1 MVSLRHEGNYI
12 VLETTDTK
20 RRVLMAYKSPSATLE
35 QDMWLARKLKSVY
48 ARYYL
53 KVSVGALLNFFG
65 DR

>member
-1 MVSLRHEGNYI
+1 MSLHHEGNYI
-12 VLETTDTK
+12 ILETGDTGK
-20 RRVLMAYKSPSATLE
+20 KVLMAYKIPSATLE

-53 KVSVGALLNFFG
+53 KANVDALWNRFR